1 MNRNLFTSITLTP
14 VALLLTAICSNVEAA
29 DLKNMTF
36 NALGGDR
43 VEVRLSLSE
52 PVANVQQFTTDNPAR
67 ISLDLPGV
75 VPTLER
81 KTLPIGAGYA
91 RSVSVAE
98 AQGRTRVVLS
108 LEQPVKFTTRMDG
121 NDFIIALGEASS
133 SSLAASP
140 SKTNAS
146 ATATASSKSAG
157 IANVDFRRG
166 EKGEARVQ
174 FKLGNPK
181 IGVDVR
187 QEGRMVLADFVGTN
201 ISDDLIRR
209 LDVVDFGT
217 PAKVVDISRRGGT
230 VQVKIE
236 TTGEFD
242 YLAYQADDM
251 FTLELKPL
259 TKAEVDEK
267 KARQPTYAGDRLSLN
282 FQDIQVRAVLQ
293 IIAEFTGINM
303 VTSDTVG
310 GSITLRLQNVPW
322 DQALDIVLRTKGLD
336 KRQTGNVLLVAPADE
351 IAARERLELES
362 QKQQEELVQL
372 RSEFIQ
378 INYAKATEIATL
390 LKAKENVLLSERG
403 QVSVDDRTNT
413 LLVQDTPRKLD
424 EIRNM
429 IRTLDIPVRQVLI
442 ESRVVVANDDF
453 SRELGVLFGVSDKN
467 SQSGIS
473 GTLPAAESMRTT
485 GTAVLPDRLN
495 VNMPVQ
501 AAAGSLGFQ
510 ITSLTDGTILDL
522 ELSALEAEGK
532 GEVISSPRV
541 LTSNQRESYI
551 EAGTEIPYLEAS
563 SAGNTNVT
571 FKKAVLGLTVKPQIT
586 PDDNVILDLTVTK
599 DSRGEETIRG
609 PAINTNKVGT
619 QVLVRNGQTVVL
631 GGIYEEESGNN
642 VRKVPFL
649 GDIPG
654 IGFLFRTTENIAK
667 KKELI
672 IFVTPKIVKDLETY

>member
-1 MNRNLFTSITLTP
+1 MNRNHFSSITLAP
-14 VALLLTAICSNVEAA
+14 VALMLAACGLSANAA
-29 DLKNMTF
+29 DLKNMTY

-43 VEVRLSLSE
+43 VEIRLSLSE
-52 PVANVQQFTTDNPAR
+52 PVANVQSFTTDNPAR

-75 VPTLER
+75 VPTVER

-108 LEQPVKFTTRMDG
+108 LEQPVKFTTRSEG
-121 NDFIIALGEASS
+121 NDFIISLGEASG
-133 SSLAASP
+133 SSLAALP
-140 SKTNAS
+140 SSNS
-146 ATATASSKSAG
+146 SASSAAVKSGG
-157 IANVDFRRG
+157 ITSVDFRRG

-187 QEGRMVLADFVGTN
+187 QEGRIVLADFIGTS

-209 LDVVDFGT
+209 LDVIDFGT
-217 PAKVVDISRRGGT
+217 PAKTVDVSRRGGT

-236 TTGEFD
+236 TSGEFD
-242 YLAYQADDM
+242 YLAYQADDQ

-259 TKAEVDEK
+259 TKAEADDR
-267 KARQPTYAGDRLSLN
+267 KARQPTFTGERLSLN

-293 IIAEFTGINM
+293 LVADYTGINM

-322 DQALDIVLRTKGLD
+322 DQALDIILRTKGLD
-336 KRQTGNVLLVAPADE
+336 KRQNGNVMLIAPADE
-351 IAARERLELES
+351 IAARERLTLES

-390 LKAKENVLLSERG
+390 LKAKENVLLSDRG

-442 ESRVVVANDDF
+442 ESRIVVANDDF
-453 SRELGVLFGVSDKN
+453 SRELGVRFGVSDKN
-467 SQSGIS
+467 SQSGLS
-473 GTLPAAESMRTT
+473 GTLPGAESMRNT
-485 GTAVLPDRLN
+485 GTANLLDRLN

-551 EAGTEIPYLEAS
+551 EAGTEITYLQSS
-563 SAGNTNVT
+563 SAGNTNIT

-631 GGIYEEESGNN
+631 GGIYEEETGNN

-649 GDIPG
+649 GDLPG
-654 IGFLFRTTENIAK
+654 IGFLFRTTENLAK
-667 KKELI
+667 KKELMV
-672 IFVTPKIVKDLETY
+672 FVTPKIVKDLETY

>member
-1 MNRNLFTSITLTP
+1 MNRNHFSSITLAP
-14 VALLLTAICSNVEAA
+14 VALMLAACGLSANAA
-29 DLKNMTF
+29 DLKNMTY

-43 VEVRLSLSE
+43 VEIRLSLSE
-52 PVANVQQFTTDNPAR
+52 PVANVQSFTTDNPAR

-75 VPTLER
+75 VPTVER

-108 LEQPVKFTTRMDG
+108 LEQPVKFTTRSEG
-121 NDFIIALGEASS
+121 NDFIISLGEASG
-133 SSLAASP
+133 SSLAALP
-140 SKTNAS
+140 SSNNS
-146 ATATASSKSAG
+146 ASSAAVKSGG
-157 IANVDFRRG
+157 ITSVDFRRG

-187 QEGRMVLADFVGTN
+187 QEGRIVLADFIGTS

-209 LDVVDFGT
+209 LDVIDFGT
-217 PAKVVDISRRGGT
+217 PAKTVDVSRRGGT

-236 TTGEFD
+236 TSGEFD
-242 YLAYQADDM
+242 YLAYQADDQ

-259 TKAEVDEK
+259 TKAEVDDR
-267 KARQPTYAGDRLSLN
+267 KARQPAFTGERLSLN

-293 IIAEFTGINM
+293 LIADYTGINM

-322 DQALDIVLRTKGLD
+322 DQALDIILRTKGLD
-336 KRQTGNVLLVAPADE
+336 KRQNGNVMLIAPADE
-351 IAARERLELES
+351 IAARERLTLES

-390 LKAKENVLLSERG
+390 LKAKENVLLSDRG

-424 EIRNM
+424 ELRNM

-442 ESRVVVANDDF
+442 ESRIVVANDDF
-453 SRELGVLFGVSDKN
+453 SRELGVRFGVSDKN
-467 SQSGIS
+467 SQSGLS
-473 GTLPAAESMRTT
+473 GTLPGAESMRNT
-485 GTAVLPDRLN
+485 GTANLLDRLN

-551 EAGTEIPYLEAS
+551 EAGTEIPYLQSS

-631 GGIYEEESGNN
+631 GGIYEEETGNN

-649 GDIPG
+649 GDLPG
-654 IGFLFRTTENIAK
+654 IGFLFRTTENLAK
-667 KKELI
+667 KKELMV
-672 IFVTPKIVKDLETY
+672 FVTPKIVKDLETY